1 MYFIVSKICEECD
14 MAVQKKKD
22 STRDEWFQNK
32 EDDVNFNPS
41 ELNIPG
47 IAPVQFR
54 HHFYQHWQI
63 DGRWNSTQATNNY
76 IQILFYNKKSSTLVK
91 RWAVERVYLGSNPAL
106 PTLRCDQ
113 IGQVNSL
120 CLTASSIK
128 WG

>member
-47 IAPVQFR
+47 IAPV
-54 HHFYQHWQI
+54 
-63 DGRWNSTQATNNY
+63 
-76 IQILFYNKKSSTLVK
+76 
-91 RWAVERVYLGSNPAL
+91 
-106 PTLRCDQ
+106 
-113 IGQVNSL
+113 
-120 CLTASSIK
+120 
-128 WG
+128 